1 MAYKIS
7 WSQTVQ
13 EDIRLI
19 LDYLLE
25 VWGDKTADRFSDYLL
40 EVSQLLEKHPFV
52 GRRHDVIKAVREFR
66 VKPHYLIF
74 YTVIEKQEE
83 ILILNL
89 IDARRKR

>member
-7 WSQTVQ
+7 WSTTAQ
-13 EDIRLI
+13 EEIRII

-25 VWGDKTADRFSDYLL
+25 EWGDKTADRFSDYLV
-40 EVSQLLEKHPFV
+40 EVASLLEEHPFV